1 MSTADIA
8 LIANTAVEITGIGV
22 GGALC
27 WKLLDKVRL
36 VAHPE
41 DAPERPAPLPVL
53 AHPLPPLTARRQE
66 AYNRLRDAKT
76 PGEAAAELGIEAP
89 STARDYER
97 RYAASVAAQNGA
109 AS

>member
-8 LIANTAVEITGIGV
+8 VIVNGAEVVAAIAAGTV
-22 GGALC
+22 LC

-66 AYNRLRDAKT
+66 AYNRLRGAKT